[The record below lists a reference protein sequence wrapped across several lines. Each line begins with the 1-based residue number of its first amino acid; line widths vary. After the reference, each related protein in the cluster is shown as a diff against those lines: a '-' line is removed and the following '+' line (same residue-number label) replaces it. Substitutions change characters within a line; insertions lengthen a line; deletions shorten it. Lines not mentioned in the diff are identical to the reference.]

1 MAPRDKHHRTAMTA
15 NLCLY
20 HAVEKTINKA
30 KKVLQ
35 AITLIERYF
44 SKKETSDLFI

>member
-1 MAPRDKHHRTAMTA
+1 MAPRNKHLRSAMTA
-15 NLCLY
+15 KLCLN

-44 SKKETSDLFI
+44 SKKETSDLFK